1 MSSVALAEITAAADR
16 IAPYILR
23 TPLLPSPVLSDL
35 LDTNVYLKY
44 ELLQAAGS
52 FKPRGAFNKILGLDD
67 DERYRGLLAV
77 SGGNHGRG
85 VAHAARRLNLRA
97 LILMPES
104 AAPSAVAAARADGA
118 EVRLMP
124 NVAAAFAQ
132 ARELQ
137 TQGLTYIHPFDDPV
151 VVAGQGTI
159 GLEIL
164 ADCPQVTD
172 VIASIGGGGMIG
184 GVAAAIKAQRPKVH
198 IWGVETIGADAM
210 SQALA
215 AGHIVTLPAIT
226 SVATTLGAPAVCDLT
241 LDLARRYIEQ
251 VLVLPD
257 ESAMAD
263 LIWLLDQ
270 AKVLAEPAAA
280 VTLSAAR
287 RLKGQFGPDRHVV
300 LILCGSSISVEE
312 LDGLRE
318 RFGV

>member
-16 IAPYILR
+16 IAPHILR

-97 LILMPES
+97 LILMPET

-137 TQGLTYIHPFDDPV
+137 AQGLTYIHPFDDPA

-184 GVAAAIKAQRPKVH
+184 GVAAAIKSQRPAVH
-198 IWGVETIGADAM
+198 LWGVETVGADAM

-226 SVATTLGAPAVCDLT
+226 SVATTLGAPAVSELT
-241 LDLARRYIEQ
+241 LDLARRYLEQ
-251 VLVLPD
+251 VLVIPD
-257 ESAMAD
+257 EAAMAD

-312 LDGLRE
+312 LHGLRE

>member
-16 IAPYILR
+16 IAPHILR

-137 TQGLTYIHPFDDPV
+137 AQGLTYIHPFDDPA

-184 GVAAAIKAQRPKVH
+184 GVAAAIKPQRPSVH
-198 IWGVETIGADAM
+198 LWGVETVGADAM

-226 SVATTLGAPAVCDLT
+226 SVATTLGAPAVCELT
-241 LDLARRYIEQ
+241 LDLARRYLEQ
-251 VLVLPD
+251 VLVIPD
-257 ESAMAD
+257 EAAMAD
-263 LIWLLDQ
+263 LIWLLDHV
-270 AKVLAEPAAA
+270 KVLAEPAAA